1 MRLDKENALLVVID
15 IQKKLFPHIHGREE
29 MAGAA
34 SRAIRGFRALGLPV
48 LVTEQVP
55 AALGPTI
62 DELRREI
69 EGIPPIEKSAFSCC
83 GEKAFAAAVLASGRK
98 KILLCGI
105 ESHVCVYQTAL
116 DLIEDGYEVYL
127 LADAVSS
134 RRESDRAIALRRLG
148 QTGVRLSTVEMAL
161 FEILREAGTD
171 DFRKVLRIV
180 K

>member
-1 MRLDKENALLVVID
+1 MRLEKGNALLVVID
-15 IQKKLFPHIHGREE
+15 IQTKLFPHIHGG
-29 MAGAA
+29 AGVAEAA
-34 SRAIRGFRALGLPV
+34 SRAIRGCRALGMPV

-62 DELRREI
+62 PELRGET
-69 EGIPPIEKSAFSCC
+69 EGIAPIEKSAFSCC
-83 GEKAFAAAVLASGRK
+83 GEKAFLDAVGASGRR

-116 DLIEDGYEVYL
+116 DLVAGGYEVYL

-134 RRESDRAIALRRLG
+134 RRKSDRTIALRRLE
-148 QTGVRLSTVEMAL
+148 QMGVRLFSIEMAL

-171 DFRKVLRIV
+171 DFRKILRIV